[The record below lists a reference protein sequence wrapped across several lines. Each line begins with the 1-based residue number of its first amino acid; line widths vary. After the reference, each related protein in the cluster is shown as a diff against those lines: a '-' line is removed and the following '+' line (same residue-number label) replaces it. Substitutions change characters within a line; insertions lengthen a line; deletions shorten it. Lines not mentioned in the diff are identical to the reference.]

1 MKRNLTATNSGL
13 KHNWITA
20 LAPAPQGGW
29 LVGTYGAGVMTL
41 SADSNVFTPAELP
54 AGTPRDL
61 VINPNALLV
70 THTHIYVGTL
80 GHGLL
85 VFDTPANRWSVVD
98 KGLPSLNVTAFAERD
113 GVLYIGTEN
122 GLVRIPEAKLP

>member
-1 MKRNLTATNSGL
+1 VKRNYTATNSGL

-29 LVGTYGAGVMTL
+29 LVGTYGAGIQTL
-41 SADSNVFTPAELP
+41 SADGNRFSPIDLP
-54 AGTPRDL
+54 AGAPHDL

-70 THTHIYVGTL
+70 TRTHVYAGTL
-80 GHGLL
+80 GHGML
-85 VFDTPANRWSVVD
+85 VFDIAAGRWAIVD

-113 GVLYIGTEN
+113 GTLYIGTEN